1 MDVTDVLR
9 DRMQAPAGLQRMVGV
24 SIAAHGAII
33 AGILFA
39 PHGLLTHRSDQR
51 RSVMTITLGG
61 GSPGPATG
69 GLTAIGGRPVQV
81 QTPPDEPPKREA
93 IRPPAAK
100 VPEMT
105 IPPPNAKPAKM
116 KAAPTPIVKQA
127 PDEARGRTPTRG
139 AQVTEGSAVAETRA
153 RGQGF
158 GLSSGG
164 GSAGTGAS
172 LDVADFCCPDYIVQ
186 MAERI
191 KSTWDNHADTR
202 AIVGVHFTIERDG
215 RITQVTIERSSG
227 NPALDLTAR
236 RAVEVTRQLP
246 PLPASYSNPTL
257 GVHLNFQY
265 ER

>member
-1 MDVTDVLR
+1 
-9 DRMQAPAGLQRMVGV
+9 MVAV
-24 SIAAHGAII
+24 SIAAHGALV
-33 AGILFA
+33 AGLLFA
-39 PHGLLTHRSDQR
+39 PHGLLTHRSEAP
-51 RSVMTITLGG
+51 RSVMTITLGA
-61 GSPGPATG
+61 GSEGPATG

-105 IPPPNAKPAKM
+105 VPAPNARPTKT
-116 KAAPTPIVKQA
+116 KAAPAPIVKQA

-164 GSAGTGAS
+164 GAGSGVT

-186 MAERI
+186 M
-191 KSTWDNHADTR
+191 
-202 AIVGVHFTIERDG
+202 
-215 RITQVTIERSSG
+215 
-227 NPALDLTAR
+227 
-236 RAVEVTRQLP
+236 
-246 PLPASYSNPTL
+246 
-257 GVHLNFQY
+257 
-265 ER
+265 